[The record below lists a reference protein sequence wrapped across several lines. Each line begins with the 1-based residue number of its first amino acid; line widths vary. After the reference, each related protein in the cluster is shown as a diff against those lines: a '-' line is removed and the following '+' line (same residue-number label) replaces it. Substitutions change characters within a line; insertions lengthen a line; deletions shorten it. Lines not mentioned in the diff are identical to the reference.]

1 MEPKLTKQFYSYFT
15 AHYNFSLYGDQAEF
29 SMYKFPERSTT
40 YKVNSGGWALYS
52 EPHFQGKVMYQ
63 FGSKYRE
70 RGWVIF
76 YNCSLTLLFFLA
88 ELVSNDPPNKENP
101 YKSYFTTIASARPI
115 RGLNYRTPII
125 RVHID
130 WNSVVIKAER

>member
-1 MEPKLTKQFYSYFT
+1 MSDFFLQLF
-15 AHYNFSLYGDQAEF
+15 LD
-29 SMYKFPERSTT
+29 
-40 YKVNSGGWALYS
+40 
-52 EPHFQGKVMYQ
+52 
-63 FGSKYRE
+63 
-70 RGWVIF
+70 III
-76 YNCSLTLLFFLA
+76 FFLA

-130 WNSVVIKAER
+130 WDSVVIKAER